1 MTVVPIDLS
10 IYDDEATLLK
20 GLQEGDNNA
29 CAWTP
34 KRFAPRVYAIALR
47 LNHPQDAEEV
57 TQETFISACKNIQN
71 FEGRSSLGTW
81 LHRIA
86 TNTALMHLR
95 KQPPHQVSLDAPIQ
109 TLDGR

>member
-29 CAWTP
+29 CACML

-47 LNHPQDAEEV
+47 MVNDPPGCGGSDSGDLHQRLQEHPE
-57 TQETFISACKNIQN
+57 
-71 FEGRSSLGTW
+71 
-81 LHRIA
+81 
-86 TNTALMHLR
+86 LR
-95 KQPPHQVSLDAPIQ
+95 GS
-109 TLDGR
+109 